1 MGGRLSILALEPYY
15 GGSHRAF
22 LDTLVRHSRHEFRLL
37 TLPARKWKWR
47 MRGAAIWFAQ
57 VLAEDRPRGV
67 DLILTN
73 DMLSV
78 ADLRALLAGG
88 WGEVP
93 LVCYFHENQLTYPLA
108 EHAQR
113 DFQYGF
119 TNITS
124 CLAADAVWFNSRFHL
139 EAFLAAAAGL
149 LRRMPDYVPEGI
161 LDEIR
166 GRASV
171 RYPLVEMDQSL
182 TLQKRRRNA
191 AEPLRI
197 LWNHRWEYDKNP
209 EPFFEAV
216 IRLDE
221 AGHDFRLVIVGETFR
236 EAPAVFAGSWERLR
250 AKLEQAGYVKS
261 RSEYLASLAGCDVV
275 VSTSV
280 QENFG
285 IAVLEAIAA
294 GCQPLLPQR
303 LSYPELIPERY
314 HPICLYRSDEELPER
329 LARLANDGQHECTG
343 ELRAAIVERFSAER
357 SISAYDEA
365 FEHVVEA
372 AAGQRR
378 P

>member
-1 MGGRLSILALEPYY
+1 MGDRLSILVLEPYY

-47 MRGAAIWFAQ
+47 MRGAAIWFARA
-57 VLAEDRPRGV
+57 LHKDRPRRV
-67 DLILTN
+67 DLILTS

-78 ADLRALLAGG
+78 TDLRALLAGG
-88 WGEVP
+88 LGEVP
-93 LVCYFHENQLTYPLA
+93 LVCYFHENQLTYPLGN
-108 EHAQR
+108 EGQR
-113 DFQYGF
+113 DYQYGF

-124 CLAADAVWFNSRFHL
+124 CLAADVVWFNSRFHL
-139 EAFLAAAAGL
+139 EAFLEAAAGL
-149 LRRMPDYVPEGI
+149 LRRMPDYVPAGI

-171 RYPLVEMDQSL
+171 RYPLVEMDQPRAAP
-182 TLQKRRRNA
+182 RRQPNP

-209 EPFFEAV
+209 EPFFDAV

-221 AGHDFRLVIVGETFR
+221 AGHDFRLVVVGETFR
-236 EAPAVFAGSWERLR
+236 EAPAVFARSWERFS
-250 AKLEQAGYVKS
+250 AKIEQAGYVES
-261 RSEYLASLAGCDVV
+261 RADYLAALAGCDVV

-294 GCQPLLPQR
+294 GCQPLLPNR

-314 HPICLYRSDEELPER
+314 HPVCLYRNDEELPER
-329 LARLANDGQHECTG
+329 LASLAKDGRHESAG

-357 SISAYDEA
+357 NIADYDEA
-365 FEHVVEA
+365 FEDLVGAVP
-372 AAGQRR
+372 GQIR